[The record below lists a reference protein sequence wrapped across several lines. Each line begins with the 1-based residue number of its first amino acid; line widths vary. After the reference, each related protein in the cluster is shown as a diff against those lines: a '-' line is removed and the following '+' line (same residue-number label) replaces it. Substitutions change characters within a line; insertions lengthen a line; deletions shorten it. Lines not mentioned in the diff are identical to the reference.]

1 MHSPYC
7 LCRGLSALHAS
18 HIIHRDIKPANIF
31 LCQNDLL
38 KIGDLGVAKALN
50 RWSVYAASIHCKCIH
65 LDIVFVQASSKDAY
79 CA

>member
-1 MHSPYC
+1 LADFTADVLPLMFPVP
-7 LCRGLSALHAS
+7 RGLSALHAS

-50 RWSVYAASIHCKCIH
+50 K
-65 LDIVFVQASSKDAY
+65 
-79 CA
+79 